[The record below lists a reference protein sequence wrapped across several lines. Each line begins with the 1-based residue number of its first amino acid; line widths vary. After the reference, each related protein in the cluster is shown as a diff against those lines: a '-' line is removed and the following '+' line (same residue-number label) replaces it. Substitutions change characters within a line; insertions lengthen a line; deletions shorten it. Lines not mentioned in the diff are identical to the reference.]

1 MQLHVREQENDVLI
15 PVSSPVG
22 LFLLNIHRA
31 EREKG
36 RGCEELELCC
46 AVSGAAKLLD
56 AGGEDWDEWL

>member
-1 MQLHVREQENDVLI
+1 MQLRVREQENRVLI
-15 PVSSPVG
+15 LISSPVG

-31 EREKG
+31 ERETG

-46 AVSGAAKLLD
+46 AVCGAAKLLD